1 MKTDAQISRKNFLKN
16 FKKGIDIFEK
26 RCIILSVAANAV
38 ADARVA
44 ELADA
49 HV

>member
-1 MKTDAQISRKNFLKN
+1 MKKNGNFLKKY
-16 FKKGIDIFEK
+16 KKGIDIFENMS
-26 RCIILSVAANAV
+26 IILYVAAKAV
-38 ADARVA
+38 ANARVA